1 MQLLF
6 TLHLC
11 MYVSLAVPT
20 HAFKV
25 RPLPQARSPTALHST
40 PQPFKA
46 NSNPFTRLEA
56 ADLPVSRDVSE
67 LPLSFSDAVVR
78 ASRCTVEV
86 INSGTKTCRID
97 FDTSVADMT
106 YTSLK
111 NTTPFIKEYVK
122 VLAADLSFGG
132 VGGGAATENS
142 PGNSETGPET
152 SPTMRLFFPDM
163 GAAALVRRD
172 WKMGTDQSEVPACLR
187 TANMQNDPLVPTD
200 RVAIMLCPL
209 YSESDY
215 VKRVVEMCSA
225 ASIPCIMVNPELINM
240 DQGFGVRARLMRNTL
255 LAQFIT
261 VYKLNTM
268 KEGALVREWP
278 KGYAVWNEDAKQP
291 DGYSLLQCYA
301 REPSRELMYELF
313 DAANPVDP
321 KAKSKEPSAAAAVF
335 GEIKGFF
342 KGMSRL

>member
-1 MQLLF
+1 MWI
-6 TLHLC
+6 C
-11 MYVSLAVPT
+11 VVALAIPIT
-20 HAFKV
+20 HAFHLKLHGIF
-25 RPLPQARSPTALHST
+25 RKPSSTALQST

-122 VLAADLSFGG
+122 VLAADMGFTKKVV
-132 VGGGAATENS
+132 VGGEGVVDEAEADL
-142 PGNSETGPET
+142 PT
-152 SPTMRLFFPDM
+152 SIPTMRLFFPDM

-187 TANMQNDPLVPTD
+187 TANMQNDALEPSD
-200 RVAIMLCPL
+200 KVAIMICPL

-255 LAQFIT
+255 LAQFVT

-291 DGYSLLQCYA
+291 DGYTLLQCYS

-313 DAANPVDP
+313 DAANPVDLKS
-321 KAKSKEPSAAAAVF
+321 KAKEFSDVAAVF